1 MLKLQSIEDALAFVV
16 QQAGDGEPKFEG
28 VEIAGDWAALD
39 IKITGKN
46 YHGTV
51 PGNLARGLWEL
62 QQELYRAV
70 AFAKYGV
77 DDMRRIPKQE
87 LEQYTLV
94 FKVEEGSSWLTAPID
109 KFLETLSNAIAG
121 MTSEEK
127 AKLVVKIGL
136 IIATTWGATSLS
148 NQYFDYRTKTEVA
161 AKQLQVDAQRLEI
174 EKARIEADVRRN
186 SELAELILALAANN
200 PPPSRLR
207 DATPEGAK
215 AVVKN
220 AADADEIRIGQA
232 KFDRTQINEITQRA
246 DRESPESVGISGEF
260 RITGF
265 KRAVGSDVARFLL
278 TNEAGELSVIMDL
291 ADTDSFTQEQLRR
304 FWVAV
309 ETGAPIELG
318 VQKRVV
324 GDKVKHAWVESI
336 LDAKADVA
344 VVAR

>member
-16 QQAGDGEPKFEG
+16 QQPGDGAPKFEG
-28 VEIAGDWAALD
+28 VEITGDWAALD

-77 DDMRRIPKQE
+77 DDIRRIPKQE

-109 KFLETLSNAIAG
+109 KFLETLSNAMAG

-136 IIATTWGATSLS
+136 IIATTWGAISLS
-148 NQYFDYRTKTEVA
+148 NHYFDYRTKTEVA
-161 AKQLQVDAQRLEI
+161 AKQQQLDAQRLEI

-186 SELAELILALAANN
+186 SEQAELILALAANN
-200 PPPSRLR
+200 QTLSRFR
-207 DATPEGAK
+207 DASAEGAK
-215 AVVKN
+215 AVVKS
-220 AADADEIRIGQA
+220 AADADEIRVGQA

-246 DRESPESVGISGEF
+246 DRETPESVGISGEF

-291 ADTDSFTQEQLRR
+291 SDTDSFTPEQLRR

-336 LDAKADVA
+336 LEAKADVA